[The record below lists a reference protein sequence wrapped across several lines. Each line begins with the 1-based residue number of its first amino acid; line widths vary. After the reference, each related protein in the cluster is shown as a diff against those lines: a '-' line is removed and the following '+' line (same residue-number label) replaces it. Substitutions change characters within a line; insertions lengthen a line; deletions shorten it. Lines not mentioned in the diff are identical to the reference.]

1 MNKPLVLLATLS
13 VVSLM
18 PVVAH
23 AAAPLARSS
32 FTPVSLQDRDRDQDR
47 DQDKTRDQD
56 RDKDQDKDQDRDRDR
71 LRDRD
76 RDQIYGYDLMTE
88 QERIAYRNQMRTL
101 ATEQEREAFR
111 KQHHALMQ
119 QRARERG
126 VKIPDEPGS
135 MGQAARRQ
143 AEAQRLEQQQRQRQ
157 SVPQNQQRMQPRA
170 PLSASGVGRASAVE
184 GRTRAEP
191 PASVQPMAGGAARPA
206 P

>member
-13 VVSLM
+13 VAGLM

-23 AAAPLARSS
+23 AAAPLATSS

-56 RDKDQDKDQDRDRDR
+56 RDKDQDQDQDRDR

-88 QERIAYRNQMRTL
+88 QERIAYRSQMRTL

-143 AEAQRLEQQQRQRQ
+143 AEARRLEQQQRQRQ
-157 SVPQNQQRMQPRA
+157 SVPQNQQRMQPR
-170 PLSASGVGRASAVE
+170 PTKGR
-184 GRTRAEP
+184 P
-191 PASVQPMAGGAARPA
+191 
-206 P
+206 